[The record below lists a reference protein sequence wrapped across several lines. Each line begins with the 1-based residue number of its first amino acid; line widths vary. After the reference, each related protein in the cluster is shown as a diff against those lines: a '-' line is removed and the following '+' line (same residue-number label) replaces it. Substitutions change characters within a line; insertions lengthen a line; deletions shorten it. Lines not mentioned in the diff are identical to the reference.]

1 MLLKL
6 HLTNQFYICFFTLV
20 YPEPEGLP
28 ESSSGSETRQKDCQ
42 NWKFTAGALHTK
54 NCLNFLIRH
63 QLLLLKQKVGSPTMS
78 ATFHFN
84 YIPIFMEVE
93 VLL

>member
-1 MLLKL
+1 MLFQL
-6 HLTNQFYICFFTLV
+6 HFTNQFHCCYYTLV

-28 ESSSGSETRQKDCQ
+28 ESSSGSEIHCQCIAYQK
-42 NWKFTAGALHTK
+42 FPL
-54 NCLNFLIRH
+54 RH
-63 QLLLLKQKVGSPTMS
+63 QLLLLKQKVSSATMS
-78 ATFHFN
+78 LTFHFN